1 MKILPD
7 SLDRITQQF
16 SRFPGIGKKTA
27 QRMAF
32 QLLEWNREDVQL
44 LGEVI
49 IGSNDKLK
57 HCSVCN
63 LITEADPCPVCLDTR
78 RDASILCVVEDSK
91 DVLALEE
98 TSRFNGKYHI
108 LGGVL
113 SPLEGIGPDQL
124 HIKSLMARLDA
135 IDEIIVAMNPS
146 VEGETTSLYLAKL
159 LQDRQIKITRLAR
172 GIPTGGDLEYIDGV
186 TLGRA
191 LDDRHELK

>member
-7 SLDRITQQF
+7 SLERITEQF

-32 QLLEWNREDVQL
+32 QLIEWNPEDVQQ
-44 LGEVI
+44 LGNVI
-49 IGSNDKLK
+49 IQSTERLRQ
-57 HCSVCN
+57 CSICN

-78 RDASILCVVEDSK
+78 RDGSILCIVEDSK
-91 DVLALEE
+91 DVVAIEE
-98 TSRFNGKYHI
+98 TSRFSGKYHI

-124 HIKSLMARLDA
+124 NIRNLLSRLDD
-135 IDEIIVAMNPS
+135 IKEIIIAMNPS
-146 VEGETTSLYLAKL
+146 VEGETTSLYLARILHDK
-159 LQDRQIKITRLAR
+159 DIKVTRLAR
-172 GIPTGGDLEYIDGV
+172 GIPSGGDLEYIDGI

-191 LDDRHELK
+191 LDDRHELT

>member
-7 SLDRITQQF
+7 SLDRITLQF

-32 QLLEWNREDVQL
+32 QLLDWNREDVQL

-49 IGSNDKLK
+49 LSCNDKLR
-57 HCSVCN
+57 HCSICN
-63 LITEADPCPVCLDTR
+63 LITEADPCPVCLDPR
-78 RDASILCVVEDSK
+78 RDNSLLCVVEDSK
-91 DVLALEE
+91 DVIAIEE

-113 SPLEGIGPDQL
+113 SPLDGIGPDQL
-124 HIKSLMARLDA
+124 YLKSLLARLDTV
-135 IDEIIVAMNPS
+135 DEIIIAMNPS

-159 LQDRQIKITRLAR
+159 LQERQIKITRLAR
-172 GIPTGGDLEYIDGV
+172 GIPSGGDLEYIDGV

-191 LDDRHELK
+191 LDERHELR